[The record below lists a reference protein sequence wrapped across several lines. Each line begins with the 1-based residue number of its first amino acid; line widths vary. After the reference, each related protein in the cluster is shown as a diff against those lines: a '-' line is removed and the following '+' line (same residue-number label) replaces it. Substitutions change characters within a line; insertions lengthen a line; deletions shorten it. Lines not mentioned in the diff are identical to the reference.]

1 MLAFIVTLRSGR
13 RSTIRAEEL
22 RFGNTGYV
30 ELWAS
35 PPSVEIEPF
44 PPKQIV
50 AMFCQ
55 HDVESVVVKEFLV
68 SEEQCEPTPH
78 VVRPSDQ
85 IPF

>member
-22 RFGNTGYV
+22 RFGRTGYV

-35 PPSVEIEPF
+35 PPSDEIEPF
-44 PPKQIV
+44 PAKQIV

-55 HDVESVVVKEFLV
+55 HDVESVMAREFLV
-68 SEEQCEPTPH
+68 SEEQCEPAPH
-78 VVRPSDQ
+78 VVQPSDQ